1 MNEFYSLIV
10 FCSRFIS
17 ILWFVL
23 IVYKIICVKFK
34 IKYKFESRWSQFKFT
49 YVFSI
54 SIFICF
60 IYLFLFKWHK
70 YQIVFSII
78 EGILITLITIGII
91 AFLYVNHYLTTEP
104 LSTKYDK
111 KLYSRIRKYSA
122 IAVSVCMILFDIVP
136 FFI

>member
-1 MNEFYSLIV
+1 MEEFYSLIV

-17 ILWFVL
+17 IFWFVL
-23 IVYKIICVKFK
+23 SVYKIICIKFK

-60 IYLFLFKWHK
+60 IYLFLFKWYK

-91 AFLYVNHYLTTEP
+91 AFLYVNHYLTTKP
-104 LSTKYDK
+104 LSKKYNK
-111 KLYSRIRKYSA
+111 KRNIHVYVNIPL
-122 IAVSVCMILFDIVP
+122 
-136 FFI
+136 